1 MQSLEEKNSTMKPDV
16 AARLD
21 NSEISA
27 LLKASKTN
35 SFVPNEKKVDSN
47 HAFYRKTLAEIA
59 SIADESDQVINYNAV
74 ENVDAEKQIETGE
87 NAINTQLESVDPS
100 EASTDQVDNS
110 FEFIDGNFDRP
121 TTTSEKAEILVENAG
136 NIADSNPI
144 DLEKIAYLENKLL
157 ELEAELEQTKS
168 SQSDLDEYLNLLKN
182 VCIKLPPLVNITY
195 DEFENKIMIFLQE
208 IISDRLGWEISE
220 FPEKIA
226 DKITNNLSDLY
237 QIGSRIVITMNASDA
252 AMLDKEF
259 SKFTNITI
267 KIDDTYLTGD
277 YSVSLGSLVLENK
290 LRIPVKDVK
299 DTKTTGEN
307 P

>member
-299 DTKTTGEN
+299 DTKITGEN

>member
-182 VCIKLPPLVNITY
+182 VCIKLPPLANITY

-299 DTKTTGEN
+299 DTKITGEN

>member
-16 AARLD
+16 DARLD

-157 ELEAELEQTKS
+157 ELEAELGQTKS

-182 VCIKLPPLVNITY
+182 VCIKLPPLANITY

-299 DTKTTGEN
+299 DTKITGEN

>member
-1 MQSLEEKNSTMKPDV
+1 MQSLGEKSSTMKPDV
-16 AARLD
+16 DARLD

-27 LLKASKTN
+27 LLKASKAN

-182 VCIKLPPLVNITY
+182 VCIKLPPLANITY

-299 DTKTTGEN
+299 DTKITGEN

>member
-87 NAINTQLESVDPS
+87 SAINTQLESVDPS

-299 DTKTTGEN
+299 DTKITGEN

>member
-1 MQSLEEKNSTMKPDV
+1 MQSLGEKNSTMKPDV
-16 AARLD
+16 DTRLD

-182 VCIKLPPLVNITY
+182 VCIKLPPLANITY

-299 DTKTTGEN
+299 DTKITGEN

>member
-16 AARLD
+16 AAKLD

-182 VCIKLPPLVNITY
+182 VCIKLPPLANITY

-299 DTKTTGEN
+299 DTKITGEN

>member
-59 SIADESDQVINYNAV
+59 SIADESDQVVNYNAV

-252 AMLDKEF
+252 AMLAKEF

-299 DTKTTGEN
+299 DTKITGEN

>member
-74 ENVDAEKQIETGE
+74 ENVDAKKQIETGE

-182 VCIKLPPLVNITY
+182 VCIKLPPLANITY

-299 DTKTTGEN
+299 DTKITGEN

>member
-1 MQSLEEKNSTMKPDV
+1 MQSLEEKNSTMKSDV

-182 VCIKLPPLVNITY
+182 VCIKLPPLANITY

-299 DTKTTGEN
+299 DTKITGEN

>member
-1 MQSLEEKNSTMKPDV
+1 MQSLGEKSSTMKPDV
-16 AARLD
+16 DARLD

-182 VCIKLPPLVNITY
+182 VCIKLPPLANITY

-299 DTKTTGEN
+299 DTKITGEN

>member
-87 NAINTQLESVDPS
+87 SEINTQLESVDPS

-182 VCIKLPPLVNITY
+182 VCIKLPPLANITY

-299 DTKTTGEN
+299 DTKITGEN

>member
-1 MQSLEEKNSTMKPDV
+1 MQSLGEKSSTMKPDV
-16 AARLD
+16 DARLD

-27 LLKASKTN
+27 LLKASKAN

-182 VCIKLPPLVNITY
+182 VCIKIPPLANITN
-195 DEFENKIMIFLQE
+195 DEFENKIMIFLQD

-220 FPEKIA
+220 FTEKIA

-299 DTKTTGEN
+299 DTKITGEN

>member
-16 AARLD
+16 GARLD

-74 ENVDAEKQIETGE
+74 ENVDAEQQIETGE
-87 NAINTQLESVDPS
+87 SAINTQLESVDPS

-121 TTTSEKAEILVENAG
+121 TTTSEKADILVENAG

-226 DKITNNLSDLY
+226 DKITNKLSDLY
-237 QIGSRIVITMNASDA
+237 QIGSQIVITMNASDA

-299 DTKTTGEN
+299 DTKITGEN

>member
-182 VCIKLPPLVNITY
+182 VCIKLPPLANITY

>member
-1 MQSLEEKNSTMKPDV
+1 MKPDV

-87 NAINTQLESVDPS
+87 NAINTQLESVDQS

-182 VCIKLPPLVNITY
+182 VCIKLPPLANITY

-299 DTKTTGEN
+299 DTKITGEN

>member
-1 MQSLEEKNSTMKPDV
+1 MQSLEEKESIKKPDV

-35 SFVPNEKKVDSN
+35 SFVPNEKKVESN
-47 HAFYRKTLAEIA
+47 HTFYRKTLAEIA
-59 SIADESDQVINYNAV
+59 SIADEGDQLLNYKAV
-74 ENVDAEKQIETGE
+74 ENVGAEKQIETGE
-87 NAINTQLESVDPS
+87 SAINTESDSVDPS
-100 EASTDQVDNS
+100 EASTDQFDNS

-121 TTTSEKAEILVENAG
+121 ATLSETAENLVENAG
-136 NIADSNPI
+136 NIVDSNPI
-144 DLEKIAYLENKLL
+144 DLEKIAYLEKKLL
-157 ELEAELEQTKS
+157 EIEEELEQTKS

-182 VCIKLPPLVNITY
+182 VCVKLPPLVDFTY
-195 DEFENKIMIFLQE
+195 DEFENKIMMFLQE

-237 QIGSRIVITMNASDA
+237 QIGSQIVITMNASDA

-290 LRIPVKDVK
+290 LRIPMKDVK
-299 DTKTTGEN
+299 GSKITDEN
-307 P
+307 S

>member
-1 MQSLEEKNSTMKPDV
+1 MQSLDEKNSTMKPDV

-59 SIADESDQVINYNAV
+59 SIADESDQVVNYNAV

-182 VCIKLPPLVNITY
+182 VCIKLPPLANITY

-299 DTKTTGEN
+299 DTKITGEN

>member
-110 FEFIDGNFDRP
+110 FELIDGNFDRP

-182 VCIKLPPLVNITY
+182 VCIKLPPLANITY

-299 DTKTTGEN
+299 DTKITGEN

>member
-87 NAINTQLESVDPS
+87 SAINTQLESVDPS

-182 VCIKLPPLVNITY
+182 VCIKLPPLANITY

-299 DTKTTGEN
+299 DTKITGEN

>member
-110 FEFIDGNFDRP
+110 SEFIDGNFDRP
-121 TTTSEKAEILVENAG
+121 TTTSEKAETLVENAG

-182 VCIKLPPLVNITY
+182 VCIKLPPLANITY

-299 DTKTTGEN
+299 DTKITGEN

>member
-1 MQSLEEKNSTMKPDV
+1 MQSLGEKSSTMKPDV
-16 AARLD
+16 DARLD

-157 ELEAELEQTKS
+157 ELEAELGQTKS

-182 VCIKLPPLVNITY
+182 VCIKLPPLANITY

-299 DTKTTGEN
+299 DTKITGEN

>member
-47 HAFYRKTLAEIA
+47 QAFYLKTLAEIA

-299 DTKTTGEN
+299 DTKITGEN

>member
-59 SIADESDQVINYNAV
+59 SITDESDQVINYNAV

-182 VCIKLPPLVNITY
+182 VCIKLPPLANITY

-299 DTKTTGEN
+299 DTKITGEN

>member
-100 EASTDQVDNS
+100 EATTDQVDNS

-182 VCIKLPPLVNITY
+182 VCIKLPPLANITY

-299 DTKTTGEN
+299 DTKITGEN

>member
-87 NAINTQLESVDPS
+87 NAINTHLESVDPS

-182 VCIKLPPLVNITY
+182 VCIKLPPLANITY

-299 DTKTTGEN
+299 DTKITGEN

>member
-59 SIADESDQVINYNAV
+59 SIADESDQVVNYNAV

-182 VCIKLPPLVNITY
+182 VCIKLPPLANITY

-299 DTKTTGEN
+299 DTKITGEN

>member
-16 AARLD
+16 DARLD

-27 LLKASKTN
+27 LLKASKAN

-182 VCIKLPPLVNITY
+182 VCIKLPPLANITY

-299 DTKTTGEN
+299 DTKITGEN

>member
-1 MQSLEEKNSTMKPDV
+1 MQSLEEKESIMKPDV
-16 AARLD
+16 AASLD

-35 SFVPNEKKVDSN
+35 SFVPNEKKVESN
-47 HAFYRKTLAEIA
+47 HTFYRKTLAEIA
-59 SIADESDQVINYNAV
+59 SIADEGDQLLNYKAV
-74 ENVDAEKQIETGE
+74 ENVGAEKQIETGE
-87 NAINTQLESVDPS
+87 SAINTESDSVDPS

-121 TTTSEKAEILVENAG
+121 ATLSETAENLVENAG
-136 NIADSNPI
+136 NIVDSNPI
-144 DLEKIAYLENKLL
+144 DLEKIAYLEKKLL
-157 ELEAELEQTKS
+157 EIEEELEQTKS
-168 SQSDLDEYLNLLKN
+168 SQSDLDEYLNLLEN
-182 VCIKLPPLVNITY
+182 VCKKLPPLVDFTY
-195 DEFENKIMIFLQE
+195 DEFENKIMVFLQE

-237 QIGSRIVITMNASDA
+237 QIGSQIVITMNASDA

-259 SKFTNITI
+259 SKFTNIKI

-290 LRIPVKDVK
+290 LRIPMKDVK
-299 DTKTTGEN
+299 GSKITDEN

>member
-182 VCIKLPPLVNITY
+182 VCIKLPPLANITY

-252 AMLDKEF
+252 AILDKEF

-299 DTKTTGEN
+299 DTKITGEN